1 MYSIPMA
8 TGETTKPPVADAGK
22 QPDLGFMHPLAQLTS
37 LVTTRV
43 ITLAE
48 KNGLTPT
55 QARILGL
62 LLSGP
67 QRMATIAQSLDI
79 EKTALTG
86 LIDRAEA
93 RGLVERAVV
102 PHDRRSTN
110 VTATAAGEA
119 AARAFYGQLND
130 TLEELI
136 AELPPRNREAFRSY
150 TEKIVGSVSGVC
162 PRA

>member
-1 MYSIPMA
+1 MA
-8 TGETTKPPVADAGK
+8 NGETTKPPAPDVGTH
-22 QPDLGFMHPLAQLTS
+22 PDLGFMHPLAQLTS

-62 LLSGP
+62 LLNGP
-67 QRMATIAQSLDI
+67 QRMATIAQGLDI
-79 EKTALTG
+79 EKTAMTG

-93 RGLVERAVV
+93 RGLVERTVI

-110 VTATAAGEA
+110 VTATPAGKA
-119 AARAFYGQLND
+119 AARAFYSQLND

-136 AELPPRNREAFRSY
+136 AELPPRDREAFRSY
-150 TEKIVGSVSGVC
+150 AEKIVGSVSGVC
-162 PRA
+162 PNA